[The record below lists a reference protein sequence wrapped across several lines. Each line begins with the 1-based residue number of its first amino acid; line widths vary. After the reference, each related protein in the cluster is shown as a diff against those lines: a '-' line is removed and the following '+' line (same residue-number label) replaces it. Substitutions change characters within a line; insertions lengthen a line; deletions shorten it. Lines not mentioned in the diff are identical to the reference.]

1 MIEVVVEG
9 PEEVKKEKRKR
20 ARWKDKEVV
29 KIVEEMKKA
38 EVKNLREDEWEIE
51 GNLILKE
58 RKVYVLKD
66 KELRV
71 EIIWLYHN
79 MLVVGYRGR

>member
-20 ARWKDKEVV
+20 ARGKDKEVV

-66 KELRV
+66 KELRMEV
-71 EIIWLYHN
+71 IWLHYDIQTAEH
-79 MLVVGYRGR
+79 GEK